1 MTPPPPHQWSLE
13 VPNTSRPGRGNIR
26 RSHDPLA
33 TPTLGCNGVRTLYEA
48 LRRGRDINP
57 LGPCLGYRATSSN
70 TGFATPF
77 VYASYGEIV
86 ARVEALA
93 AGLERSNEN
102 VLGKNDDDMLLVSWT
117 KTCDL

>member
-1 MTPPPPHQWSLE
+1 
-13 VPNTSRPGRGNIR
+13 
-26 RSHDPLA
+26 
-33 TPTLGCNGVRTLYEA
+33 
-48 LRRGRDINP
+48 
-57 LGPCLGYRATSSN
+57 
-70 TGFATPF
+70 
-77 VYASYGEIV
+77 V